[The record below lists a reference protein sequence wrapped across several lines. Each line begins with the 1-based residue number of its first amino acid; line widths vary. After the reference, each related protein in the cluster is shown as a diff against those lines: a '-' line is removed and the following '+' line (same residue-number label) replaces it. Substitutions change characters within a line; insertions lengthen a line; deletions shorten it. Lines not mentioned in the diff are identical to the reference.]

1 MGLSKEEALRIA
13 GRFADEVAERYP
25 GKVLAVYAIGS
36 LGSDYYRPGQSDID
50 TAVITSLARRELQE
64 AKDAIEG
71 IADRYWHS
79 YQVPKGFGAI
89 VFAREQLFPPYL
101 AEEELVL
108 EILRLKTQSRCLR
121 GDFDLASIP
130 APSREE
136 MVNDARHFQAW
147 IDGEKAKNPDF
158 GISSVTMFVNSTLI
172 ALKRYLMIEKGILE
186 FNKFKVIDLYLRN
199 DPPMVDE
206 RIFRFLQDALR
217 ERNEQPDP
225 QTFAEMLRWHDALYE
240 AVNARTL
247 YRE

>member
-1 MGLSKEEALRIA
+1 M
-13 GRFADEVAERYP
+13 
-25 GKVLAVYAIGS
+25 S
-36 LGSDYYRPGQSDID
+36 LG
-50 TAVITSLARRELQE
+50 
-64 AKDAIEG
+64 EG
-71 IADRYWHS
+71 
-79 YQVPKGFGAI
+79 
-89 VFAREQLFPPYL
+89 
-101 AEEELVL
+101 
-108 EILRLKTQSRCLR
+108 
-121 GDFDLASIP
+121 
-130 APSREE
+130 
-136 MVNDARHFQAW
+136 
-147 IDGEKAKNPDF
+147 DGEKAKNPDF